1 MTLVGYAR
9 TSTTDQQAGLADQI
23 ATLTASGCK
32 RIYSEHASAAS
43 TDRRE
48 LTSCLANLMPGDILI
63 VTKPDRLARSVRDMM
78 DVIEQLRARDV
89 NVRILSMG
97 VDTSTPT
104 GKLILTVLAGV
115 AAWEREIMLER
126 QRAGIV
132 AAQAAGKY
140 KGGRP
145 KSLTPDQIEMARAMI
160 EESGP
165 AATARALGVGRSTL
179 YRAITRS

>member
-23 ATLTASGCK
+23 ATLSASGCM

-48 LTSCLANLMPGDILI
+48 LTSCLADLVPGDILI
-63 VTKPDRLARSVRDMM
+63 ITKPDRLARSVRDMM
-78 DVIEQLRARDV
+78 DVIEQLRARDI

-145 KSLTPDQIEMARAMI
+145 KSLTAEQLAMARIMI
-160 EESGP
+160 TESGP
-165 AATARALGVGRSTL
+165 AATARAFGVGRSTL
-179 YRAITRS
+179 YRALTQS

>member
-1 MTLVGYAR
+1 
-9 TSTTDQQAGLADQI
+9 
-23 ATLTASGCK
+23 
-32 RIYSEHASAAS
+32 
-43 TDRRE
+43 
-48 LTSCLANLMPGDILI
+48 
-63 VTKPDRLARSVRDMM
+63 MM
-78 DVIEQLRARDV
+78 DVIEQLRARDI

-145 KSLTPDQIEMARAMI
+145 KSLTAEQLAMARIMI
-160 EESGP
+160 TESGP
-165 AATARALGVGRSTL
+165 SATARAFGVGRSTL
-179 YRAITRS
+179 YRALTQS